1 MLCWNGEQLDKNKSY
16 DHSIHE
22 EACSN
27 EDDENFV
34 DSFPLT
40 DEPIFAQVDRI
51 RPELVDKVLKTLS
64 ADAVRGAG
72 ELRRRD
78 IDRTYLRKDLS
89 IAECMEVEGRII
101 AAGHRIVEDD
111 DEVADADD
119 AAPQRRRKY
128 LSEAEEKELGRKIQ
142 LALRLPEDR
151 SALDS
156 AYVKRV
162 QSDADRARA
171 LFVITNVRYVNKIA
185 RRIGQHRH
193 LTEEDIAQ
201 EGFIGLLK
209 AVDMYDPERGFRFKT
224 YATWW
229 IEQRMRRAIADG
241 DRLIRLPVHVYEKAV
256 RIWRSRA
263 KWTLAH
269 GRPPSQDELANAV
282 GIEPEKLA
290 KLIWRVEATECLE
303 GDDLVGDDMTL
314 MSSVADPAPTAFDI
328 VLYQELKERCHA
340 VIETLT
346 PREADIIRRRFGID
360 LDQDYTLE
368 RLGKQYGLT
377 RERIRQIEAKALRKL
392 RHPVRRERLDGFLDS

>member
-1 MLCWNGEQLDKNKSY
+1 MGDGY
-16 DHSIHE
+16 DHSTDE
-22 EACSN
+22 EPSSN
-27 EDDENFV
+27 EDDVDFV
-34 DSFPLT
+34 DILLLA
-40 DEPIFAQVDRI
+40 DEPVSAQVDRI
-51 RPELVDKVLKTLS
+51 RPELVDKVFKALS

-72 ELRRRD
+72 ELRRSD
-78 IDRTYLRKDLS
+78 IDRAYLRKDLS
-89 IAECMEVEGRII
+89 IAECMEVEERIL
-101 AAGHRIVEDD
+101 AAGHRIVEGDDEGAEADD
-111 DEVADADD
+111 DA
-119 AAPQRRRKY
+119 QRKRKY

-142 LALRLPEDR
+142 LALRLPEDK

-156 AYVKRV
+156 AYVGRV

-282 GIEPEKLA
+282 GMEPEKLA

-314 MSSVADPAPTAFDI
+314 MSNVADPAPAAFDI
-328 VLYQELKERCHA
+328 VLYQELKERCHD

-360 LDQDYTLE
+360 LDQECTLE
-368 RLGKQYGLT
+368 RLGEQYGLT
-377 RERIRQIEAKALRKL
+377 RERIRQIEAKALKKL

>member
-1 MLCWNGEQLDKNKSY
+1 MHDDYRSY
-16 DHSIHE
+16 DHSIDE
-22 EACSN
+22 EPSSN
-27 EDDENFV
+27 EDDGDFV
-34 DSFPLT
+34 D
-40 DEPIFAQVDRI
+40 IFLLADNPEAAQVDRI
-51 RPELVDKVLKTLS
+51 RPELVDKVFKALS

-72 ELRRRD
+72 ELRRSD
-78 IDRTYLRKDLS
+78 IDRAYLRRDLS
-89 IAECMEVEGRII
+89 IAECMEVEERIL
-101 AAGHRIVEDD
+101 AARHRIVEDD
-111 DEVADADD
+111 DEGVEDD
-119 AAPQRRRKY
+119 APPQRKRKY
-128 LSEAEEKELGRKIQ
+128 LSEAEEKGLGRKIQ
-142 LALRLPEDR
+142 LALRLPEDK

-156 AYVKRV
+156 AYVGRI

-171 LFVITNVRYVNKIA
+171 LFVVTNVKYVNKIA

-241 DRLIRLPVHVYEKAV
+241 DRLIRLPVHVYEKVV
-256 RIWRSRA
+256 RIWRARA

-282 GIEPEKLA
+282 GMEPEKLV
-290 KLIWRVEATECLE
+290 KLIWHVEATECLE

-314 MSSVADPAPTAFDI
+314 MSNVADPAPTAFDI
-328 VLYQELKERCHA
+328 VLYQELKGRCHD
-340 VIETLT
+340 ILETLT
-346 PREADIIRRRFGID
+346 PREADIIRSRFGID
-360 LDQDYTLE
+360 LDQEEYTLE
-368 RLGKQYGLT
+368 RLGEKYGLT
-377 RERIRQIEAKALRKL
+377 RERIRQIEAKALKKL

>member
-1 MLCWNGEQLDKNKSY
+1 MDDDDKAY
-16 DHSIHE
+16 DHSTHE
-22 EACSN
+22 EPSSSG
-27 EDDENFV
+27 DDEDFET
-34 DSFPLT
+34 LLLAG
-40 DEPIFAQVDRI
+40 EPVTAQIDRI
-51 RPELVDKVLKTLS
+51 RPELVNKVFKALS
-64 ADAVRGAG
+64 ADALRGAG
-72 ELRRRD
+72 ELRRSD
-78 IDRTYLRKDLS
+78 IDRAYLRKDLS
-89 IAECMEVEGRII
+89 IAECMEVEERIL

-111 DEVADADD
+111 DEGAEADD
-119 AAPQRRRKY
+119 AAPQRKRKY
-128 LSEAEEKELGRKIQ
+128 LGEAEEKELGRKIQ
-142 LALRLPEDR
+142 LALRLPEDK
-151 SALDS
+151 STLDS
-156 AYVKRV
+156 AYVGRV

-171 LFVITNVRYVNKIA
+171 LFVITNVRYVNKVA

-282 GIEPEKLA
+282 GMEPEKLA

-303 GDDLVGDDMTL
+303 GDGLVGDDITL
-314 MSSVADPAPTAFDI
+314 MSNVMDPAPAAFDI
-328 VLYQELKERCHA
+328 VLYQELKERCHD
-340 VIETLT
+340 ILGTLT

-360 LDQDYTLE
+360 LDQEYTLE
-368 RLGKQYGLT
+368 RLGEQYGLT
-377 RERIRQIEAKALRKL
+377 RERIRQIEAKALKKL